1 MFLTREIPSVLGEPL
16 APVAIKCLSLCVEET
31 RKTNM
36 YRMPN
41 SKHKSQKGYA
51 DIRSLNSNSGIKLS
65 KKKGCRGRWP
75 GAAAVDCC
83 RLGINTD
90 ELLEVP
96 PNSAC
101 LRYRFTE
108 QVKCARAQ
116 WLSFC
121 LRGPRAV
128 AGHCVYAAC
137 LLSCADC
144 QHTKSIRACKC
155 GSQRGQMRDE
165 CASVCDSANCFEK
178 E

>member
-1 MFLTREIPSVLGEPL
+1 MFLTREIPSVLREPL

-51 DIRSLNSNSGIKLS
+51 ALTQTRALNYQ

-75 GAAAVDCC
+75 GAAAVNCC

-90 ELLEVP
+90 EQLEVP
-96 PNSAC
+96 QNSAC

-121 LRGPRAV
+121 LRVPGAV